1 MLTVRPW
8 SPGVDSHL
16 CGFCWPHHAS
26 LPPTPTPHP
35 PAGGGTGATV
45 CERSA
50 ATDATGECKGC
61 IRLGKQ
67 GCATQ
72 ADCCD
77 GANGVFCI
85 SGVCK

>member
-1 MLTVRPW
+1 M
-8 SPGVDSHL
+8 
-16 CGFCWPHHAS
+16 
-26 LPPTPTPHP
+26 
-35 PAGGGTGATV
+35 